1 MAANDNSKLYQQLA
15 ALNARP
21 QNAVMPSR
29 SNALDFRDATIRAM
43 QSAPGLSERLKLISQ
58 GAPPKPSGAL
68 GTLGSL
74 AVNNPLTKGI
84 LGGLTA
90 IDIPRR
96 AVISGIKE
104 FKDAVDNNP
113 NTKAS
118 FTDYRSQVADPTF
131 GFGRVMPMGGWGGR
145 VVGLFG
151 DLIFDPINWATLG
164 GAILKKSVVKTGE
177 FAASTAVRELA
188 ELSSEELIAGGFNQL
203 ANKVIATS
211 ATEAGK
217 TTNLRKFLGVKK
229 IQGRAGNEALASGA
243 AKLGATNSEVAEI
256 LARGRN
262 AVPDEIVKLMGLND
276 YGIYYFGSRIKVPF
290 SGVMGKGLA
299 AGLTKG
305 RLGILATRPGEYL
318 ARMAT
323 PNGVAGGMSLRDIRF
338 AGRAGKEFP
347 SGLTPKMGL
356 AILDGEKAMRAAKG
370 IAARDAA
377 KLIGDTLSHPDVKAE
392 ADVIYKFLDTD
403 VIPSNITDRQKRAID
418 IIQNATNQLYRNIES
433 NGIAVDVN
441 FKIAK
446 WRERYFPHKLTAAAQ
461 KYLEGTASKRVED
474 IRQYLKV
481 DHSNIGG
488 SFESRNLEALVKS
501 GKKDVDWFGTILT
514 EQHIAGGIDT
524 LNELARN
531 GGFKGDF
538 FETNINRAL
547 TSYLENYTEGLGTI
561 AFYRSLKEA
570 GSDIGGMAV
579 SRGMITR
586 EALDGIVSAPEQ
598 AHRLL
603 VSTMTAAKENAKKYI
618 DAVIKEA
625 QTDLKTQQ
633 KVANVTTDEL
643 VNILDTGVRET
654 KIQAGRTADAAVQ
667 KTTLDNLA
675 KARETFA
682 LQKANV
688 IKNYLALAN
697 QFEKASF
704 IAEELGARH
713 TNLADALDQMD
724 ARLRLYA
731 DSIVDYGTNYEAKMQ
746 MAKDLEIL
754 NNTIDIN
761 IREVQS
767 TIDNLGQHTHE
778 FVNDAIGRIV
788 DYTLGTGK
796 DYSTIVRNLNDI
808 SSYGRIIGG
817 VNAAGGK
824 RGIAEGLGATNI
836 RALLNAQKK
845 AVPIGSALDVAQ
857 WDAWVEVKDLLN
869 LSEAKRTTLEKLT
882 RDDVLEILTRAG
894 SSTDANDVGAVRESI
909 AWIFVRS
916 QLDNPNFAKDLLD
929 NPTKSFETVKRILKS
944 AEIQERYAAT
954 FALEVF
960 DPKTEMMVIK
970 NIKDLPPELQKAG
983 RVIELYDAID
993 NLEKQA
999 AQVNEHLT
1007 RVPDTR
1013 TNVIAASMDDAFGDV
1028 FTSLPPDTPIN
1039 TKAWPVIID
1048 HLKTI
1053 YSEVDHGTP
1062 ELEQYITRLEAFTKL
1077 PNQEMT
1083 YDELMG
1089 DIRSRF
1095 SLGVPTSERGGARF
1109 SMQDLRLS
1117 AQERAL
1123 YPSGDEFESFRPRI
1137 LRKQKSV
1144 LTELETART
1153 ELKTVTNKLTTTQKE
1168 ELAIVLG
1175 NAAKD
1180 SVEGSISEQSMAL
1193 ARATTDLY
1201 LEQESMY
1208 VLHAANKELSQVGQ
1222 SLTPQGHAQL
1232 MNLTHQR
1239 FAATN
1244 EAHLVRLNTAKEL
1257 LHQVARN
1264 VMNSG
1269 KSGVDFKLQLQQ
1281 ELRDLLKNPESRDVI
1296 EELFPGIALAIRTQ
1310 YFAPEALVLSTA
1322 KNYQGEL
1329 NILADTELRYFGV
1342 SGSQPPGGAST
1353 IDYASSS
1360 FVPDETTVRD
1370 LESGRR
1376 LQESTMGSQGLQKQS
1391 ILEKLHNKKH
1401 TSTTTYIENLKKK
1414 LNLSKVLTEEQK
1426 KNARYELDLVQGRL
1440 NEVHA
1445 EVMAD
1450 IKSAK
1455 ELSTRSGGSSRI
1467 RTIQQRARGN
1477 ARGNFDVNS
1486 IERIVAKALDSKN
1499 TSARPVKEFFA
1510 ALFGGDDF
1518 KVPTIRGSEARRLE
1532 GLSFSVV
1539 RPEDSYFGRNIQ
1551 IATEARDTASKRLYS
1566 TNPTE
1571 AEAMLHKADYIKFLQ
1586 DELSKLEQ
1594 AIKDRPEAFKLLQQA
1609 NKDLDR
1615 AEKAAGG
1622 VYNEQTRQWEGG
1634 LSYTDRIN
1642 YLDNLAVIAGETFP
1656 SQRILNAET
1665 GKWERKAIP
1674 GTTRKN
1680 ASGLLPE
1687 IGAPYSQ
1694 PAQYGP
1700 ALASK
1705 QMSLVQGLPIP
1716 ERSFTPQELELLKKH
1731 KLATILH
1738 DRFISQDEY
1747 GFALRAQQEYK
1758 FKDQLAEVDLT
1769 KVDWTVNGDTTN
1781 AMSWDRKLEQTV
1793 SKSIAADGELEPFTN
1808 SDTIFET
1815 TATPFAKNI
1824 NTLKS
1829 PFDKDIGTLIG
1840 RMNDTNRPNL
1850 IFINQQ
1856 DGREI
1861 YLRVAREQ
1869 DGTPLGYL
1877 EKAIHDP
1884 NGGPLSSVGTATQNA
1899 PAPPNTEWV
1908 AIPKINPSTGE
1919 IYPNEFTYTLQTK
1932 VGPAAPSDA
1941 PWQEQV
1947 LSRNSIRWEPWDYR
1961 SEQIKIIEP
1970 REVAQENTNVMRKK
1984 ELQLNDAGGNG
1995 TVFNPEEVWV
2005 RHNPAKLSSGD
2016 SLVASNI
2023 VNPPYYTKMSQ
2034 YIGAEMPPEPILDHF
2049 GNPMRFSAVEQE
2061 ALHEN
2066 FTNPIYNIVRNP
2078 NKQVYSREVMRLQDI
2093 ITTKSAAIVD
2103 IQKTIDGSLRGRIG
2117 NSSAEQVRQTQKRI
2131 LSTFKEDIKDAED
2144 SLQKLLHAAEVW
2156 DSRTSAN
2163 QKVASLYNS
2172 FEKGTFGKQTGINS
2186 GTQKPHNA
2194 IKNWL
2199 QTQVSSNRSTPV
2211 SVSDAVKKARQTIG
2225 KELWDKSGH
2234 SKIINEADSLAKDV
2248 EIRITAWADQDAQ
2261 VVTNLI
2267 RAKEKIRNVGELN
2280 GLTADMKKAALQNEL
2295 VQQNV
2300 PISNKPFA
2308 PTMENLRPSPVADLN
2323 VGWKLHFDPINTNKK
2338 TATQIESFL
2347 DEIGVSW
2354 KGGLSGGPAGG
2365 GVQSGELGM
2374 GKSYTLYTQSLEQ
2387 RDSVLQ
2393 ALENNSDTYNL
2404 LAPAQQTEGNVPFTD
2419 KITGRFTTGY
2429 TQMNDVT
2436 GEIDWQK
2443 RTFGPNEGRASNKA
2457 QGAGR
2462 VNQFIKD
2469 SWNVTDLRPT
2479 EQRSWLSQ
2487 LTRYLPSQMAEDID
2501 ALRLQH
2507 PQIHALMVGKEGYVS
2522 PYPTKLANSYAAA
2535 VTPTTTG
2542 TTAPATMAQLR
2553 TGVADVSSRVT
2564 ADLERGP
2571 FVQPAAV
2578 SREEMLLQS
2587 RQQLQDIELGPEA
2600 QQASQMQAD
2609 LGWAE
2614 FVNQDVLQAGK
2625 NLSKERAALAK
2636 DLEKSG
2642 KGLDTAQAQVVKLAK
2657 DLGPDP
2663 YISSPLARRARDL
2676 GIISNPMTAQETVL
2690 QNAQKAYDISSFLH
2704 TGDDIASALEKID
2717 SIQKVIALGTKA
2729 KGSLKSLKNVADYPA
2744 FATEFNIFHEEAT
2757 KYLKLVSNPQVDE
2770 KIREQAIKWVES
2782 NTAYFKQVANM
2793 SEAERLAKT
2802 VAGLKAANYADPKT
2816 GEIKEGKL
2824 VGDNALLYRQVEGA
2838 WLQHFDDG
2846 MVRLGKQFPNIQVAE
2861 PIAEFV
2867 QNVHRLQEPAVAMEL
2882 NRFLGE
2888 YTKFFKAYATL
2899 SPGFHVRNSISNGFM
2914 LFAAGGNPKYLL
2926 EGFQMSRSLNEASKS
2941 GKSVEEWILSL
2952 PYDRRAEAR
2961 IGVRASAASGG
2972 GNASDNL
2979 RQLYMSGRLVNN
2991 PLTRTSKSLGQWI
3004 EGHSRFMLAY
3014 DGARQGMDF
3023 NTSAARVQRFL
3034 IDYEDVST
3042 LDKSLRQIIPFW
3054 MWTSR
3059 NLPMQVQNIWL
3070 NPRAYNI
3077 YGNIKRNFTDQSQE
3091 QDVVPIWM
3099 KEMGAWKLPFGN
3111 NLYASPD
3118 MGFNRIQSDVNML
3131 QDPARFLS
3139 NVNPLIRLPIELTGE
3154 RQLFSNKRFS
3164 KTPVEVSGGAGAALQ
3179 PLMEILGYGQTGPT
3193 GKKFVDDKAF
3203 YALRNILPMLSRSE
3217 SLNPSIGTNPDSPNP
3232 LYGLL
3237 GLPMRENNQQMQNN
3251 ELMRRMFE
3259 MQSAVQNNKA
3269 LGGQP

>member
-1 MAANDNSKLYQQLA
+1 
-15 ALNARP
+15 
-21 QNAVMPSR
+21 
-29 SNALDFRDATIRAM
+29 
-43 QSAPGLSERLKLISQ
+43 
-58 GAPPKPSGAL
+58 
-68 GTLGSL
+68 
-74 AVNNPLTKGI
+74 
-84 LGGLTA
+84 
-90 IDIPRR
+90 
-96 AVISGIKE
+96 
-104 FKDAVDNNP
+104 
-113 NTKAS
+113 
-118 FTDYRSQVADPTF
+118 
-131 GFGRVMPMGGWGGR
+131 
-145 VVGLFG
+145 
-151 DLIFDPINWATLG
+151 
-164 GAILKKSVVKTGE
+164 
-177 FAASTAVRELA
+177 
-188 ELSSEELIAGGFNQL
+188 
-203 ANKVIATS
+203 
-211 ATEAGK
+211 
-217 TTNLRKFLGVKK
+217 
-229 IQGRAGNEALASGA
+229 
-243 AKLGATNSEVAEI
+243 
-256 LARGRN
+256 
-262 AVPDEIVKLMGLND
+262 
-276 YGIYYFGSRIKVPF
+276 
-290 SGVMGKGLA
+290 
-299 AGLTKG
+299 
-305 RLGILATRPGEYL
+305 
-318 ARMAT
+318 
-323 PNGVAGGMSLRDIRF
+323 
-338 AGRAGKEFP
+338 
-347 SGLTPKMGL
+347 
-356 AILDGEKAMRAAKG
+356 
-370 IAARDAA
+370 
-377 KLIGDTLSHPDVKAE
+377 
-392 ADVIYKFLDTD
+392 
-403 VIPSNITDRQKRAID
+403 
-418 IIQNATNQLYRNIES
+418 
-433 NGIAVDVN
+433 
-441 FKIAK
+441 
-446 WRERYFPHKLTAAAQ
+446 
-461 KYLEGTASKRVED
+461 
-474 IRQYLKV
+474 
-481 DHSNIGG
+481 
-488 SFESRNLEALVKS
+488 
-501 GKKDVDWFGTILT
+501 
-514 EQHIAGGIDT
+514 
-524 LNELARN
+524 
-531 GGFKGDF
+531 
-538 FETNINRAL
+538 
-547 TSYLENYTEGLGTI
+547 
-561 AFYRSLKEA
+561 
-570 GSDIGGMAV
+570 
-579 SRGMITR
+579 
-586 EALDGIVSAPEQ
+586 
-598 AHRLL
+598 
-603 VSTMTAAKENAKKYI
+603 
-618 DAVIKEA
+618 
-625 QTDLKTQQ
+625 
-633 KVANVTTDEL
+633 
-643 VNILDTGVRET
+643 
-654 KIQAGRTADAAVQ
+654 
-667 KTTLDNLA
+667 
-675 KARETFA
+675 
-682 LQKANV
+682 
-688 IKNYLALAN
+688 
-697 QFEKASF
+697 
-704 IAEELGARH
+704 
-713 TNLADALDQMD
+713 
-724 ARLRLYA
+724 
-731 DSIVDYGTNYEAKMQ
+731 
-746 MAKDLEIL
+746 
-754 NNTIDIN
+754 
-761 IREVQS
+761 
-767 TIDNLGQHTHE
+767 
-778 FVNDAIGRIV
+778 
-788 DYTLGTGK
+788 
-796 DYSTIVRNLNDI
+796 
-808 SSYGRIIGG
+808 
-817 VNAAGGK
+817 
-824 RGIAEGLGATNI
+824 
-836 RALLNAQKK
+836 
-845 AVPIGSALDVAQ
+845 
-857 WDAWVEVKDLLN
+857 
-869 LSEAKRTTLEKLT
+869 
-882 RDDVLEILTRAG
+882 
-894 SSTDANDVGAVRESI
+894 
-909 AWIFVRS
+909 
-916 QLDNPNFAKDLLD
+916 
-929 NPTKSFETVKRILKS
+929 
-944 AEIQERYAAT
+944 
-954 FALEVF
+954 
-960 DPKTEMMVIK
+960 
-970 NIKDLPPELQKAG
+970 
-983 RVIELYDAID
+983 
-993 NLEKQA
+993 
-999 AQVNEHLT
+999 
-1007 RVPDTR
+1007 
-1013 TNVIAASMDDAFGDV
+1013 
-1028 FTSLPPDTPIN
+1028 
-1039 TKAWPVIID
+1039 
-1048 HLKTI
+1048 
-1053 YSEVDHGTP
+1053 
-1062 ELEQYITRLEAFTKL
+1062 
-1077 PNQEMT
+1077 
-1083 YDELMG
+1083 
-1089 DIRSRF
+1089 
-1095 SLGVPTSERGGARF
+1095 
-1109 SMQDLRLS
+1109 
-1117 AQERAL
+1117 
-1123 YPSGDEFESFRPRI
+1123 
-1137 LRKQKSV
+1137 
-1144 LTELETART
+1144 
-1153 ELKTVTNKLTTTQKE
+1153 
-1168 ELAIVLG
+1168 
-1175 NAAKD
+1175 
-1180 SVEGSISEQSMAL
+1180 MAL

-1239 FAATN
+1239 FATTN

-1281 ELRDLLKNPESRDVI
+1281 ELKDLLTNPKSRDVI
-1296 EELFPGIALAIRTQ
+1296 EELFPGIALAIRAQ
-1310 YFAPEALVLSTA
+1310 YFAPEALVLSGT

-1342 SGSQPPGGAST
+1342 SGSQPPGGAGS
-1353 IDYASSS
+1353 IDYAAPG
-1360 FVPDETTVRD
+1360 FVPDETAVRE

-1376 LQESTMGSQGLQKQS
+1376 LQESTMGSQGLQKQG
-1391 ILEKLHNKKH
+1391 ILNQLHNKKH
-1401 TSTTTYIENLKKK
+1401 TATTTYIENLKKK
-1414 LNLSKVLTEEQK
+1414 LNLSKVLTEDQK
-1426 KNARYELDLVQGRL
+1426 KTARYELDIVQGRL

-1518 KVPTIRGSEARRLE
+1518 KVPTVRGSEARRLE

-1586 DELSKLEQ
+1586 DELAKLEQ

-1634 LSYTDRIN
+1634 LSYTDRVN

-1656 SQRILNAET
+1656 SQRVLNAET
-1665 GKWERKAIP
+1665 GRWERKAIP

-1758 FKDQLAEVDLT
+1758 FKGQLAEVDLT

-1781 AMSWDRKLEQTV
+1781 AVSWDRKLQQTV
-1793 SKSIAADGELEPFTN
+1793 TKTIAANGELEPFAL
-1808 SDTIFET
+1808 SDTVFET
-1815 TATPFAKNI
+1815 MAAPFARNI

-1840 RMNDTNRPNL
+1840 RMNDANRPSL

-1877 EKAIHDP
+1877 EKAMHDP
-1884 NGGPLSSVGTATQNA
+1884 NGGPLSSVGMAKQTA

-1932 VGPAAPSDA
+1932 VGPVVPSDA
-1941 PWQEQV
+1941 PWQEQI
-1947 LSRNSIRWEPWDYR
+1947 LSRNSVRWEPWDYR

-1970 REVAQENTNVMRKK
+1970 REIAQENTNVMRKK

-1995 TVFNPEEVWV
+1995 TVFNPEEVWIK
-2005 RHNPAKLSSGD
+2005 HNPAKLASGD

-2034 YIGAEMPPEPILDHF
+2034 YIGAEVPPEPILDHF

-2211 SVSDAVKKARQTIG
+2211 SVSDDVKKARQTIG

-2280 GLTADMKKAALQNEL
+2280 GLTADMKKGSLQKEL
-2295 VQQNV
+2295 VEQNV

-2308 PTMENLRPSPVADLN
+2308 PTMENLRPSRDADIN

-2338 TATQIESFL
+2338 TYAQIESFL
-2347 DEIGVSW
+2347 EQIGVSW
-2354 KGGLSGGPAGG
+2354 KGGSGLGNAG
-2365 GVQSGELGM
+2365 E
-2374 GKSYTLYTQSLEQ
+2374 GKSYTLYTPSLEQ
-2387 RDSVLQ
+2387 RDSVIQ

-2404 LAPAQQTEGNVPFTD
+2404 LAPALETEGNKSFTN

-2429 TQMNDVT
+2429 TQMNEVT
-2436 GEIDWQK
+2436 GEIDWLK
-2443 RTFGPNEGRASNKA
+2443 RTSSPNEGRASQKA
-2457 QGAGR
+2457 QNSGR
-2462 VNQFIKD
+2462 INQFVKD
-2469 SWNVTDLRPT
+2469 SWNHNDDSPIDKNNWLQGLFRY
-2479 EQRSWLSQ
+2479 RS
-2487 LTRYLPSQMAEDID
+2487 SQMAEDID

-2507 PQIHALMVGKEGYVS
+2507 PQIHARMVGKDGYVS
-2522 PYPTKLANSYAAA
+2522 PYPTKLANGYAE
-2535 VTPTTTG
+2535 VTPRTTG
-2542 TTAPATMAQLR
+2542 ATAPATMAQLR

-2571 FVQPAAV
+2571 FVQPAEV
-2578 SREEMLLQS
+2578 SREELLLQN
-2587 RQQLQDIELGPEA
+2587 RQRMQNIELGPA
-2600 QQASQMQAD
+2600 GQRASAMQAD
-2609 LGWAE
+2609 LDWME
-2614 FVNQDVLQAGK
+2614 RTNQSVVQAGK
-2625 NLSKERAALAK
+2625 NLTKQRDVVDK
-2636 DLEKSG
+2636 DLAATSKS
-2642 KGLDTAQAQVVKLAK
+2642 LNTAQTKVSDLARQM
-2657 DLGPDP
+2657 GPDP

-2704 TGDDIASALEKID
+2704 TGDDIAGALEKID
-2717 SIQKVIALGTKA
+2717 SIQKVIALGAKT

-2793 SEAERLAKT
+2793 TEAERLAKT
-2802 VAGLKAANYADPKT
+2802 IAGLKGANYADPKT

-2824 VGDNALLYRQVEGA
+2824 VGDNALLYRQLNGA
-2838 WLQHFDDG
+2838 MLQHFDDG

-3091 QDVVPIWM
+3091 QDVVPVWM

-3118 MGFNRIQSDVNML
+3118 LGFNRIQSDVNML

-3237 GLPMRENNQQMQNN
+3237 GLPMRENSQQMQNN

>member
-15 ALNARP
+15 ALNTRP
-21 QNAVMPSR
+21 QNAVVPSR

-177 FAASTAVRELA
+177 FAASTAAKELA

-203 ANKVIATS
+203 ANKVVATS
-211 ATEAGK
+211 AAEAGK

-290 SGVMGKGLA
+290 SGTMGQGLA

-305 RLGILATRPGEYL
+305 RLGILSTRPGEYL

-403 VIPSNITDRQKRAID
+403 VIPSSITDRQKRAID

-441 FKIAK
+441 FKVAK

-579 SRGMITR
+579 NRGMITR

-713 TNLADALDQMD
+713 TNLAGALDQMD

-778 FVNDAIGRIV
+778 FVNDAIGGIV
-788 DYTLGTGK
+788 DYALGTGP

-857 WDAWVEVKDLLN
+857 HDAWVEVKDLLN
-869 LSEAKRTTLEKLT
+869 LSEAKRATLQKLT

-894 SSTDANDVGAVRESI
+894 SSTDANDVGAVKESI

-929 NPTKSFETVKRILKS
+929 NPTKSFETIKRILKS

-1039 TKAWPVIID
+1039 GKAWPVIID

-1095 SLGVPTSERGGARF
+1095 GLGVPTSERGSAQF

-1123 YPSGDEFESFRPRI
+1123 YPSSDEFESFRPRI
-1137 LRKQKSV
+1137 LRKQKNV

-1232 MNLTHQR
+1232 MNLTHRR

-1244 EAHLVRLNTAKEL
+1244 EAHLVKLNTAKEL
-1257 LHQVARN
+1257 LHKVAQN

-1281 ELRDLLKNPESRDVI
+1281 ELKDLLKNPETKDLI
-1296 EELFPGIALAIRTQ
+1296 EELFPGIALHMRVKAL
-1310 YFAPEALVLSTA
+1310 APEALLLSGT
-1322 KNYQGEL
+1322 KSYQNEL

-1342 SGSQPPGGAST
+1342 SGSQSLGGAGT
-1353 IDYASSS
+1353 IDYAAPG
-1360 FVPDETTVRD
+1360 FVLDETTVRD

-1391 ILEKLHNKKH
+1391 ILEKLYNKKH
-1401 TSTTTYIENLKKK
+1401 TSATTYIENLKKK

-1426 KNARYELDLVQGRL
+1426 KNARYELDIVQGRL

-1445 EVMAD
+1445 GVMAD
-1450 IKSAK
+1450 AKATK
-1455 ELSTRSGGSSRI
+1455 ELSARSGGSSRL

-1486 IERIVAKALDSKN
+1486 IERIVAKALDSNN
-1499 TSARPVKEFFA
+1499 TSPRPVKEFFA

-1518 KVPTIRGSEARRLE
+1518 RVPTVRGSEARRLE

-1571 AEAMLHKADYIKFLQ
+1571 AEAMLHKADYVKFLQ
-1586 DELSKLEQ
+1586 DELTKLEE

-1634 LSYTDRIN
+1634 LSYTDRVN

-1656 SQRILNAET
+1656 NQRVLNAET
-1665 GKWERKAIP
+1665 GRWEIKRIP
-1674 GTTRKN
+1674 GTTKKN

-1716 ERSFTPQELELLKKH
+1716 EKSFTPKELELLKKH

-1808 SDTIFET
+1808 SDTVFET

-1840 RMNDTNRPNL
+1840 RMNDTNRPSL

-1932 VGPAAPSDA
+1932 VGPVVPSDA
-1941 PWQEQV
+1941 PWQEQI
-1947 LSRNSIRWEPWDYR
+1947 LSRNSVRWEPWDYR

-1995 TVFNPEEVWV
+1995 TVFDPEEVWIK
-2005 RHNPAKLSSGD
+2005 HNPAKLASGD

-2023 VNPPYYTKMSQ
+2023 VNPPYYTKMSR
-2034 YIGAEMPPEPILDHF
+2034 YISAEMPPEPILDHL

-2066 FTNPIYNIVRNP
+2066 FTDPIYNIVRNP

-2172 FEKGTFGKQTGINS
+2172 FDKGTFGKETGINS

-2199 QTQVSSNRSTPV
+2199 QTQVSSNRNVTA
-2211 SVSDAVKKARQTIG
+2211 SVSDAVKKGRQTIG
-2225 KELWDKSGH
+2225 KELWDKSGY
-2234 SKIINEADSLAKDV
+2234 SKVVNEANSLAKNV
-2248 EIRITAWADQDAQ
+2248 EISISQWADQDAQ

-2280 GLTADMKKAALQNEL
+2280 GLTADMKKASLQNEL
-2295 VQQNV
+2295 QQNGV
-2300 PISNKPFA
+2300 TFGKQEI
-2308 PTMENLRPSPVADLN
+2308 
-2323 VGWKLHFDPINTNKK
+2323 PINTISN
-2338 TATQIESFL
+2338 
-2347 DEIGVSW
+2347 
-2354 KGGLSGGPAGG
+2354 P
-2365 GVQSGELGM
+2365 
-2374 GKSYTLYTQSLEQ
+2374 LEQ
-2387 RDSVLQ
+2387 TPSGSNIPSLST
-2393 ALENNSDTYNL
+2393 NTTY
-2404 LAPAQQTEGNVPFTD
+2404 A
-2419 KITGRFTTGY
+2419 
-2429 TQMNDVT
+2429 
-2436 GEIDWQK
+2436 
-2443 RTFGPNEGRASNKA
+2443 
-2457 QGAGR
+2457 
-2462 VNQFIKD
+2462 
-2469 SWNVTDLRPT
+2469 
-2479 EQRSWLSQ
+2479 
-2487 LTRYLPSQMAEDID
+2487 
-2501 ALRLQH
+2501 
-2507 PQIHALMVGKEGYVS
+2507 
-2522 PYPTKLANSYAAA
+2522 
-2535 VTPTTTG
+2535 PTTAN
-2542 TTAPATMAQLR
+2542 APATMAQLR
-2553 TGVADVSSRVT
+2553 TGVADVSGRVT

-2578 SREEMLLQS
+2578 SREEMLSQS
-2587 RQQLQDIELGPEA
+2587 RQQLQDLQLGPEA

-2614 FVNQDVLQAGK
+2614 FVNQNVLQAGK

-2642 KGLDTAQAQVVKLAK
+2642 KGLDKAQTNVSNLAQQM
-2657 DLGPDP
+2657 GPDP

-2704 TGDDIASALEKID
+2704 TGDDIAGALEKID

-2824 VGDNALLYRQVEGA
+2824 VGDNALLYRQLNGA
-2838 WLQHFDDG
+2838 MLQHFDDG

-3091 QDVVPIWM
+3091 QDVVPVWM

-3118 MGFNRIQSDVNML
+3118 LGFNRIQSDVNML

-3237 GLPMRENNQQMQNN
+3237 GLPMRENSQQMQNN